1 MTLQIRSISIYS
13 HDGERRDVNF
23 RLGALNIVTGASKTG
38 KSALLDIVDYC
49 WGRDE
54 CTVPEGEIR
63 KSASW
68 FVVHFDNDGEGVLIA
83 RKNPGPA
90 GRASD
95 EIYFARG
102 VDELPSSVSSFHKNI
117 TSEGLKTQLSAT
129 LGISENIHVPEEGA
143 TRQPLEASSRHA
155 ILFCIQAQDEIA
167 NRRLLFHRQGEQY
180 LPPAIRDSLP
190 YFLGAVDEDH
200 FYALKRYQ
208 DARSR
213 LRRLEREHDEAQAI
227 ARDASSAARA
237 LLTEALRA
245 GLVAPGTQPEDAIGV
260 LELLKEATIPQSI
273 AFSTVDDPEADLTAL
288 DASRRAL
295 LRQLQELREEIAD
308 LERLS
313 REASEFEVEAHEQE
327 ARLASIGLIEDAGED
342 GGQICPLCESQLS
355 IPVPAVAEIR
365 DSLATVQ
372 TQLRSVRRD
381 APRLQERLAGLASR
395 RDDLNEQLRD
405 VQGDIAK
412 RVQDNERLR
421 LEQHQFAE
429 QARVAG
435 RIAYYLENAA
445 TVAEDSELPRKLEQL
460 RAAIKEL
467 EAVLDDDAAQ
477 ERLTTALNLVGR
489 DLTDFAAR
497 LGLEHGG
504 NPLRLDLKRLTVV
517 ADTHDGPLSLAQMGS
532 GENWVGYHVAV
543 HMSLHKHFHRRARPV
558 PGLLM
563 LDQPSQAHYPPERD
577 ESGQIDDLP
586 DEDQAA
592 VRQLFTLLHDYS
604 REHAPGIQII
614 VADHVELLD
623 DWFRAS
629 IAERWRDGIALVP
642 QSWLRD
648 SNGTPEP

>member
-13 HDGERRDVNF
+13 HDGQRRDVNF
-23 RLGALNIVTGASKTG
+23 RLGAFNIVTGASKTG

-63 KSASW
+63 KSVSW

-90 GRASD
+90 GRTSD

-102 VDELPSSVSSFHKNI
+102 IDELPSSVSSFHKNI
-117 TSEGLKTQLSAT
+117 TSDSLKTQLSAT
-129 LGISENIHVPEEGA
+129 LGISENLHVPEDTA

-208 DARSR
+208 EARSR
-213 LRRLEREHDEAQAI
+213 LRRLEREHAEAQAM
-227 ARDASSAARA
+227 ARDTSSAARG

-245 GLVAPGTQPEDAIGV
+245 GLVAPGTQPEGAIGV
-260 LELLKEATIPQSI
+260 LELLNEAIIPQSI

-288 DASRRAL
+288 DESRRAL
-295 LRQLQELREEIAD
+295 LRQLQELREEISD

-313 REASEFEVEAHEQE
+313 RESSDFEVEAREQE
-327 ARLASIGLIEDAGED
+327 ARLASIGLIADAGKD
-342 GGQICPLCESQLS
+342 GGEICPLCDSQLS
-355 IPVPAVAEIR
+355 VSVPAVAEIR

-395 RDDLNEQLRD
+395 RDDLNEQLRE
-405 VQGDIAK
+405 VQGDILK

-445 TVAEDSELPRKLEQL
+445 AVAEDSELPRKLAHL
-460 RAAIKEL
+460 RAEIKEL

-477 ERLTTALNLVGR
+477 ERMTTALNLVGR
-489 DLTDFAAR
+489 DLTDFAAL

-504 NPLRLDLKRLTVV
+504 NPLRIDLKRLTVV

-543 HMSLHKHFHRRARPV
+543 HMSLHKHFHRHTRPV
-558 PGLLM
+558 PGFLM

-577 ESGQIDDLP
+577 ESGQIGDLP

-592 VRQLFTLLHDYS
+592 VRQLFALLHDYS
-604 REHAPGIQII
+604 REHAPDIQII

-623 DWFRAS
+623 DWFRGS
-629 IAERWRDGIALVP
+629 IVERWRDGIALVP

-648 SNGTPEP
+648 PNGTPEP